1 MLRRGRGKPEVLE
14 SSTLLGPSL
23 ERATEYA
30 VIEHA
35 VTDWVRPAQR
45 TRMSRIEQA
54 GALRAFGAL
63 PRAVSL
69 ADCARR
75 EWWWAALD
83 LNQ

>member
-23 ERATEYA
+23 ERAT
-30 VIEHA
+30 EHA